1 MPQLPNLTGPAV
13 PPEQAAGIRVGVPS
27 TSGLQAIAQAVG
39 SVGEEMHAA
48 KMEILQ
54 EQNKI
59 DVLRT
64 ESEYGAF
71 MEAEQQKLNFNNPS
85 SWDDQLTKASKAFK
99 DSLASKN
106 LSADAMSSLNTRLM
120 AYEQKIM
127 RSAQRD
133 ARLAQV
139 QIISGEF
146 QNRQDSYL
154 KNRDYEGAIEN
165 LKESA
170 YSLKMQDHE
179 VESRVSRIREQQTL
193 DALQD
198 AAYDGNVAVFEKD
211 IPGISKAQQRAL
223 KSSAESALAKKKRN
237 QSIAAMDGI
246 YANSINTKED
256 ILRVAPDLGA
266 AQTAKL
272 LGVIEGRDSDER
284 NRIIATPEYQ
294 KQLIGNVSALIRDYD
309 PNGEDADANF
319 INILD
324 LSEQIES
331 SNYKDHLQN
340 QIEDIRNEVKDKIKT
355 KKDYMF
361 NEVDELFK
369 QDLPFLEIPKEPIG
383 KALGTYLEEGILE
396 DPVRLN
402 SFGFKNEHAQA
413 IAKAAKEEQKAKM
426 EPKGKNPYKGP
437 SSIDLFRRYYS
448 SGEKAVED
456 FSLKER
462 EVLEAI
468 FQYKGPTTMIV
479 DPPEKQKYERE
490 LNEYEK
496 QKSIAYG
503 SYKARV
509 SQWIRLNPDF
519 TIEKADEY
527 LKSLNI
533 DIEGLSESKSNL
545 VAPRPK

>member
-179 VESRVSRIREQQTL
+179 VESRVSKIREQQTL

-324 LSEQIES
+324 LSEQIQS
-331 SNYKDHLQN
+331 SNYKTHLQ
-340 QIEDIRNEVKDKIKT
+340 DKIEKIRDAIVEEE
-355 KKDYMF
+355 KSINDYGYNLIDDF
-361 NEVDELFK
+361 V
-369 QDLPFLEIPKEPIG
+369 LEQKPKAPPSL
-383 KALGTYLEEGILE
+383 ALGVSKAEGILE
-396 DPVRLN
+396 NETDLKL
-402 SFGFKNEHAQA
+402 FGFKAEHAKK
-413 IAKAAKEEQKAKM
+413 IAEAAKSEAEAKM
-426 EPKGKNPYKGP
+426 DEAITYRGP
-437 SSIDLFRRYYS
+437 ASEYLFRRYYR
-448 SGEKAVED
+448 SGQKAVAD
-456 FSLKER
+456 FSQKDR
-462 EVLEAI
+462 AI
-468 FQYKGPTTMIV
+468 FQAIMEIKPDSFQVV
-479 DPPEKQKYERE
+479 DPAFIEQYEEDVKKAELKKEKILGEAKIELSKFLATQKDATRE
-490 LNEYEK
+490 QVFDFVKGHFDYK
-496 QKSIAYG
+496 KSG
-503 SYKARV
+503 
-509 SQWIRLNPDF
+509 D
-519 TIEKADEY
+519 
-527 LKSLNI
+527 
-533 DIEGLSESKSNL
+533 LSDKNL
-545 VAPRPK
+545 LAPRPK

>member
-39 SVGEEMHAA
+39 SVGEEMHNA

-54 EQNKI
+54 KQNEI
-59 DVLRT
+59 DVFRT
-64 ESEYGAF
+64 ESDYGAY
-71 MEAEQQKLNFNNPS
+71 MEAERQKLNFNNPA
-85 SWDDQLTKASKAFK
+85 SWDDQLTKASNSFK

-127 RSAQRD
+127 RGAQRD

-146 QNRQDSYL
+146 KNRQDSYL

-170 YSLKMQDHE
+170 YSLKMQGHE
-179 VESRVSRIREQQTL
+179 VESRVSKIREQQTL

-198 AAYDGNVAVFEKD
+198 AAYDGNVAAFEKE
-211 IPGISKAQQRAL
+211 IPGVSKAQQRAL
-223 KSSAESALAKKKRN
+223 KSTAESALGKKKRN

-246 YANSINTKED
+246 YSNSINTKED
-256 ILRVAPDLGA
+256 LLRVAPDLGA

-309 PNGEDADANF
+309 PNGEDADTNF

-383 KALGTYLEEGILE
+383 KSKQSYLNEGILE
-396 DPVRLN
+396 DEKMLVE
-402 SFGFKNEHAQA
+402 FGFKPEHAKDIAEAA
-413 IAKAAKEEQKAKM
+413 IDEAEAKISKTKK
-426 EPKGKNPYKGP
+426 YSGP
-437 SSIDLFRRYYS
+437 TSEYLFSRFYS
-448 SGEKAVED
+448 SGGKAIKG
-456 FSLKER
+456 FSPRKR
-462 EVLEAI
+462 AVLEAI
-468 FQYKGPTTMIV
+468 YQNKGPTFMIV
-479 DPPEKQKYERE
+479 DPDETIGYEKA
-490 LNEYEK
+490 LDEYEK
-496 QKSIAYG
+496 QKAIDYG
-503 SYKARV
+503 SYKGKV
-509 SQWIRLNPDF
+509 SQWIRLHPDF
-519 TIEKADEY
+519 TIEEADKE
-527 LKSLNI
+527 LERLNI
-533 DIEGLSESKSNL
+533 DIGGRSKSKSNL

>member
-27 TSGLQAIAQAVG
+27 NSGLQAIAQAVG

-48 KMEILQ
+48 KMEIL
-54 EQNKI
+54 EKQNEI
-59 DVLRT
+59 DVFRT
-64 ESEYGAF
+64 ESDYGAY
-71 MEAEQQKLNFNNPS
+71 MESERQKLNFNNPA
-85 SWDDQLTKASKAFK
+85 SWDDQLTKASNSFK

-127 RSAQRD
+127 RGAQRD

-146 QNRQDSYL
+146 KNRQDSYL

-170 YSLKMQDHE
+170 YSLKMQNHE
-179 VESRVSRIREQQTL
+179 VESRVSKIREQQTL

-198 AAYDGNVAVFEKD
+198 AAYDGNVAVFEKE

-223 KSSAESALAKKKRN
+223 KSTAESALGKKKRN
-237 QSIAAMDGI
+237 QSVAAMDGI

-256 ILRVAPDLGA
+256 ILRAAPDLGA

-309 PNGEDADANF
+309 PNGEDADTNF
-319 INILD
+319 INILE
-324 LSEQIES
+324 LSEQIQRS
-331 SNYKDHLQN
+331 HYKDHLQK
-340 QIEDIRNEVKDKIKT
+340 QIEDIRDQVEDKIKT
-355 KKDYMF
+355 RDDWAF
-361 NEVDELFK
+361 NELDEIAK
-369 QDLPFLEIPKEPIG
+369 QNEFFLGMPEEPIG

-413 IAKAAKEEQKAKM
+413 IAKAAKEEQAAKID
-426 EPKGKNPYKGP
+426 EDETYKGP
-437 SSIDLFRRYYS
+437 SSVDLFRRYYS
-448 SGEKAVED
+448 SGQKAVED

-490 LNEYEK
+490 LSEFEK
-496 QKSIAYG
+496 QKAIAYG
-503 SYKARV
+503 SYKSDLAK
-509 SQWIRLNPDF
+509 WLRLNPDAS
-519 TIEKADEY
+519 IEKTSEFI
-527 LKSLNI
+527 KSLNV
-533 DIEGLSESKSNL
+533 DIKALSKSKSNL

>member
-179 VESRVSRIREQQTL
+179 VESRVSKIREQQTL

-309 PNGEDADANF
+309 PNAEDADANF

-413 IAKAAKEEQKAKM
+413 IAKAAKEEQAAKM
-426 EPKGKNPYKGP
+426 DEDETYKGP
-437 SSIDLFRRYYS
+437 SSVDLFRRYYS

-462 EVLEAI
+462 KVLEAI
-468 FQYKGPTTMIV
+468 FEYKGPTTMIV

-527 LKSLNI
+527 IKSLNI

>member
-106 LSADAMSSLNTRLM
+106 LSADAISSLNTRLM

-127 RSAQRD
+127 RGAQRD

-223 KSSAESALAKKKRN
+223 KSTAESALGKKKRN
-237 QSIAAMDGI
+237 QSVAAMDGI
-246 YANSINTKED
+246 YGNTINTKED

-272 LGVIEGRDSDER
+272 LGVIQGRDSDER

-309 PNGEDADANF
+309 PNGEDADTNF

-324 LSEQIES
+324 LSEQIQS
-331 SNYKDHLQN
+331 SNYKDHLQ
-340 QIEDIRNEVKDKIKT
+340 DKIEKIRDAIVEEE
-355 KKDYMF
+355 KSINDYGYNLIDDF
-361 NEVDELFK
+361 VLKEK
-369 QDLPFLEIPKEPIG
+369 PKAPPSL
-383 KALGTYLEEGILE
+383 ALGVSLAEGILE
-396 DPVRLN
+396 NETDLN
-402 SFGFKNEHAQA
+402 SFGFKAEHAKKIA
-413 IAKAAKEEQKAKM
+413 DAAKAEAEANMDKAIT
-426 EPKGKNPYKGP
+426 YRGP
-437 SSIDLFRRYYS
+437 SSKYLFRRYYR
-448 SGEKAVED
+448 SGQKAVAD
-456 FSLKER
+456 FSQKDR
-462 EVLEAI
+462 AI
-468 FQYKGPTTMIV
+468 FQAIMEIKPDSFQVV
-479 DPPEKQKYERE
+479 DPAFIEQYEEDVKKAELKKEKILGEAKIELSKFLAMQKDATRE
-490 LNEYEK
+490 QVFDFVKGHFDYK
-496 QKSIAYG
+496 KSG
-503 SYKARV
+503 DLSDK
-509 SQWIRLNPDF
+509 
-519 TIEKADEY
+519 
-527 LKSLNI
+527 
-533 DIEGLSESKSNL
+533 GLL
-545 VAPRPK
+545 APRPK

>member
-13 PPEQAAGIRVGVPS
+13 PPEQAAGIRIGVPS
-27 TSGLQAIAQAVG
+27 TSGLQEIAQAVG
-39 SVGEEMHAA
+39 SVGEEMYAA

-64 ESEYGAF
+64 ESEYGTF
-71 MEAEQQKLNFNNPS
+71 MEAEQQRLNFNNPS
-85 SWDDQLTKASKAFK
+85 SWGDQLTKASQAFK

-106 LSADAMSSLNTRLM
+106 LSADAISSLNTRLM
-120 AYEQKIM
+120 VYEQKIL

-146 QNRQDSYL
+146 QNRQNSYL

-165 LKESA
+165 LKQSA

-179 VESRVSRIREQQTL
+179 VESRVLRIREQQTL

-237 QSIAAMDGI
+237 QSVAAMDGI

-284 NRIIATPEYQ
+284 KRIIATPEYQ
-294 KQLIGNVSALIRDYD
+294 NQLIGNVSTLIRDYD
-309 PNGEDADANF
+309 PNAEDADTNF
-319 INILD
+319 INILE
-324 LSEQIES
+324 LSEQIQS
-331 SNYKDHLQN
+331 SHYKDHLQK
-340 QIEDIRNEVKDKIKT
+340 QIEDVRNEVEDKIKT
-355 KKDYMF
+355 RDDWAF
-361 NEVDELFK
+361 NELDKIAK
-369 QDLPFLEIPKEPIG
+369 QNEVFLDMPEEPIG

-413 IAKAAKEEQKAKM
+413 IAKAAKEEQAAKM
-426 EPKGKNPYKGP
+426 DENKTYRGP
-437 SSIDLFRRYYS
+437 SSVDLFRRYYS
-448 SGEKAVED
+448 SGQKAVED

-479 DPPEKQKYERE
+479 DPPEIQKYKRRLSEF
-490 LNEYEK
+490 EK
-496 QKSIAYG
+496 QKAIAYG
-503 SYKARV
+503 SYK
-509 SQWIRLNPDF
+509 SDLSKWLRLNPDAS
-519 TIEKADEY
+519 IEKTAEFI
-527 LKSLNI
+527 KSLNV
-533 DIEGLSESKSNL
+533 DIEASSKSKSNL
-545 VAPRPK
+545 LAPRPK

>member
-27 TSGLQAIAQAVG
+27 NSGLQAIAQAVG

-48 KMEILQ
+48 KMEIL
-54 EQNKI
+54 EKQNEI
-59 DVLRT
+59 DVFRT
-64 ESEYGAF
+64 ESDYGAY
-71 MEAEQQKLNFNNPS
+71 MESERQKLNFNNPA
-85 SWDDQLTKASKAFK
+85 SWDDQLTKASNSFK

-127 RSAQRD
+127 RGAQRD

-146 QNRQDSYL
+146 KNRQDSYL

-170 YSLKMQDHE
+170 YSLKMQNHE
-179 VESRVSRIREQQTL
+179 VESRVSKIREQQTL

-211 IPGISKAQQRAL
+211 IPGMSKAQQRAL
-223 KSSAESALAKKKRN
+223 KSTAESALGKKKRN
-237 QSIAAMDGI
+237 QSVAAMDGI

-256 ILRVAPDLGA
+256 ILRAAPDLGA

-309 PNGEDADANF
+309 PNGEDADTNF

-383 KALGTYLEEGILE
+383 KSKKAYLDEGILE
-396 DPVRLN
+396 DEKMLVE
-402 SFGFKNEHAQA
+402 FGFKPEHAKKIAEAA
-413 IAKAAKEEQKAKM
+413 IDEAEAKISKTKK
-426 EPKGKNPYKGP
+426 YSGP
-437 SSIDLFRRYYS
+437 PSEYLFSRFYS
-448 SGEKAVED
+448 SGGKAIEG
-456 FSLKER
+456 FSPRKR
-462 EVLEAI
+462 AVLEAI
-468 FQYKGPTTMIV
+468 YQNKGPTFMIV
-479 DPPEKQKYERE
+479 DPSETIGYEEE
-490 LNEYEK
+490 LDEYEK
-496 QKSIAYG
+496 QKAIDYG
-503 SYKARV
+503 SYKGKV
-509 SQWIRLNPDF
+509 SQWIRLHPDF
-519 TIEKADEY
+519 TIEEADKE
-527 LKSLNI
+527 LERLNLDI
-533 DIEGLSESKSNL
+533 DARSKSKSKL
-545 VAPRPK
+545 VAPRPE